1 MLAGFLVVGYLS
13 GLDIDLAKTLGFG
26 SEQAGFG
33 IARPSW
39 MPVIEFPWRILFGT
53 VVTFSIAV
61 LFRTSAAKIAE
72 ARDAP

>member
-1 MLAGFLVVGYLS
+1 
-13 GLDIDLAKTLGFG
+13 
-26 SEQAGFG
+26 
-33 IARPSW
+33 